1 MVHTEASVLIVRSD
15 FEVIMKEK
23 FLTWNASLCNAAQ
36 EFGKNHPDA
45 TVLLF
50 SSFEAFDTFLNKP
63 VEYDFHPE
71 DVKRRNGSIWIDH
84 IHPTSKVH
92 DYIACRLAT
101 FLESVQPVQE
111 EGV

>member
-1 MVHTEASVLIVRSD
+1 VHTDASVLIVRSD
-15 FEVIMKEK
+15 FEVVVEEK
-23 FLTWNASLCNAAQ
+23 FQTWNTSLRNAAQ
-36 EFGKNHPDA
+36 EFGKNHPEA

-63 VEYDFHPE
+63 EDHGFHPE
-71 DVKRRNGSIWIDH
+71 DVKRRNGSIWMDH

-101 FLESVQPVQE
+101 FLESIQPVSKE
-111 EGV
+111 DV